1 MDTIHSI
8 LDQRQFGS
16 LKGCSTV
23 DLLISMFYCWF
34 LDTDGNGESVRV
46 FLLDFSKAFDRINH
60 QILIKKMRLLGI
72 DNSLINW
79 VIDFLM

>member
-8 LDQRQFGS
+8 LDRRQFGS

-23 DLLISMFYCWF
+23 DFLISMFYCWF

-60 QILIKKMRLLGI
+60 QILIKKDAI
-72 DNSLINW
+72 TW
-79 VIDFLM
+79 H